1 MDQER
6 ELSLSYISARLK
18 SIQQGTSAERQAHL
32 PLLATGLAV
41 AITLRL
47 CVLMDT
53 RSRLRRALCSTEEI
67 PHKLD
72 GLAKAPVGKYG
83 EVDPARVIAA
93 AQAMRAKLHVMIG
106 NIDANIARLTADAKT
121 LSGTLTRLPRL
132 KAESSGRPGTQ
143 EMAIALLNATIEA
156 ANDESEQEI
165 ITIAPETSALLEH
178 IAASARRTSALVGS
192 IQKKAA
198 LPFGRAPGDTRL
210 ETMRFPA
217 AETKTEAKTEAKA
230 ETDPDTLA
238 MTNLRRML
246 AQLRSGLSGGL
257 H

>member
-18 SIQQGTSAERQAHL
+18 SIQQGISAEHKAHL

-72 GLAKAPVGKYG
+72 GVAKEPAGKYG
-83 EVDPARVIAA
+83 EADPAQVIAA
-93 AQAMRAKLHVMIG
+93 AEAMRVKLHAMIG

-121 LSGTLTRLPRL
+121 LSSALMTLPRL
-132 KAESSGRPGTQ
+132 KAESGGRPGTQ
-143 EMAIALLNATIEA
+143 EMAVALLNITVEA
-156 ANDESEQEI
+156 ANDESEQEVI
-165 ITIAPETSALLEH
+165 MIAPETSTLLKR
-178 IAASARRTSALVGS
+178 IAASSRQTSALMGS
-192 IQKKAA
+192 IQKRAA
-198 LPFGRAPGDTRL
+198 MPFARTPDASRL
-210 ETMRFPA
+210 ETKPFSA
-217 AETKTEAKTEAKA
+217 AAANAKTE
-230 ETDPDTLA
+230 PDALA
-238 MTNLRRML
+238 MTNLRRLL
-246 AQLRSGLSGGL
+246 AQLRGGLGGL